1 MQFGEQIR
9 KLRTERNMTQEQF
22 AQELHVTRQAVSNWE
37 NNRNL
42 PDLEML
48 LNMSQTFHIS
58 LDELMT
64 GGNEMNNMTQ
74 KLIQDGSETRKAHD
88 NMITTLVGAFLLIA
102 GIACFIVKANSVEY
116 IDSQGILHENFYLIP
131 IGYLLTVTGGII
143 FLCFGIRAIISAV
156 KKYRDKEE

>member
-88 NMITTLVGAFLLIA
+88 NMITTLVGAFLLIT

>member
-64 GGNEMNNMTQ
+64 GGNDMNNMTQ
-74 KLIQDGSETRKAHD
+74 KLIQDGSETRRAHD
-88 NMITTLVGAFLLIA
+88 NMITTLVGAFLLIT
-102 GIACFIVKANSVEY
+102 GIACFLVKANSVEY

-156 KKYRDKEE
+156 KKYMDKEE